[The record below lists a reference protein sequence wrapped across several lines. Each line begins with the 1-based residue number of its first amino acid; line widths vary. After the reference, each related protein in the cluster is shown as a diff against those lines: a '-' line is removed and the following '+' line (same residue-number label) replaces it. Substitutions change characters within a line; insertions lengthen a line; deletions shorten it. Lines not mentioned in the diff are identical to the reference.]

1 MIKRVL
7 NAPIN
12 LYFDKT
18 PLSRIMSIFSKDL
31 NQLEIQM
38 TYHISTFTGT
48 LYSLIGIALLAVQA
62 HYSMIILIPFAIF
75 MCISLL

>member
-1 MIKRVL
+1 MHEDMIKRVL

-48 LYSLIGIALLAVQA
+48 LYSLIGIAFLAV
-62 HYSMIILIPFAIF
+62 
-75 MCISLL
+75 

>member
-48 LYSLIGIALLAVQA
+48 LYSLIGIAFLAV
-62 HYSMIILIPFAIF
+62 
-75 MCISLL
+75 

>member
-48 LYSLIGIALLAVQA
+48 LYSLIGIAFLAVQA
-62 HYSMIILIPFAIF
+62 HYSMIILIPFVFI